1 MHMEIERRQDEAE
14 ARIRAV
20 IMKELCE
27 AMHATNLPPLAV
39 LRLAAR
45 SIGSIYRE
53 MADAHLG
60 FDRCVCGWQPNAT
73 DVELLCMALMTACTQ
88 RRTTDLRL
96 MRVEGSA

>member
-1 MHMEIERRQDEAE
+1 MHTETERRQDEAE
-14 ARIRAV
+14 ARLRAM
-20 IMKELCE
+20 ILKELCE

-60 FDRCVCGWQPNAT
+60 FDRCACGWRPHTT

-88 RRTTDLRL
+88 RRSADLRL
-96 MRVEGSA
+96 MRVEGNA